1 VCLQYYKHCVLC
13 LCNNTV
19 CVGLIRGQYNITTVT
34 MDSNCTE
41 TVENQSDHQSA
52 SDPAEYNDQEG
63 SCSTVGAV
71 TDNTNKY
78 SVPTVSDSVE
88 IIEQHVTVDS
98 TLEVQSGV
106 ERPSDISTGTEK
118 PAGQSQ
124 IDNHEKI
131 TDSTTDFQD
140 SRLIDYNVNT
150 TEEASQSQSSVQGHW
165 QPSNPFLGV
174 TSSNSLATGDSVTPK
189 SGSSSSFVHTLTPM
203 DVSDGVADSS
213 PLSTSAPSDM
223 AMGYSKLRES
233 THSSLCSA
241 SPYDSPTHA
250 ASAGGATDPTT
261 EAAGGRPDSLYLSR
275 SILQERERQ
284 WLAKKGSYSSLSE
297 CDSSPGGSM
306 DALIEVATSTPLHA
320 QGTVSM
326 EGDMI
331 TFVADG
337 INELIKRSRGGNCV
351 YFVCK
356 CVLLVCYHLQ

>member
-1 VCLQYYKHCVLC
+1 MSFFSDPEGK
-13 LCNNTV
+13 
-19 CVGLIRGQYNITTVT
+19 YNINAVA

-41 TVENQSDHQSA
+41 TIQSQSERISA
-52 SDPAEYNDQEG
+52 SDPAESNDQEAG
-63 SCSTVGAV
+63 LCDTVDAV
-71 TDNTNKY
+71 TDSTSKY

-88 IIEQHVTVDS
+88 IIQQNVTDVDS
-98 TLEVQSGV
+98 TLQTIDGA
-106 ERPSDISTGTEK
+106 EK
-118 PAGQSQ
+118 PADQSQ
-124 IDNHEKI
+124 TDHRDTK

-140 SRLIDYNVNT
+140 SRLTEYDVNAT
-150 TEEASQSQSSVQGHW
+150 AEADQSQARVQEHW
-165 QPSNPFLGV
+165 RPSNPFLGV
-174 TSSNSLATGDSVTPK
+174 SSSHSLPTSDSITPK
-189 SGSSSSFVHTLTPM
+189 SSSSSSFVHTLTPV
-203 DVSDGVADSS
+203 DINDGVTDSS
-213 PLSTSAPSDM
+213 PMSTSAPSDM

-250 ASAGGATDPTT
+250 ASGGGMADPTT

-320 QGTVSM
+320 QGTISM

-337 INELIKRSRGGNCV
+337 INELIKRSRGGKCSILCV
-351 YFVCK
+351 NMFCWFCK
-356 CVLLVCYHLQ
+356 